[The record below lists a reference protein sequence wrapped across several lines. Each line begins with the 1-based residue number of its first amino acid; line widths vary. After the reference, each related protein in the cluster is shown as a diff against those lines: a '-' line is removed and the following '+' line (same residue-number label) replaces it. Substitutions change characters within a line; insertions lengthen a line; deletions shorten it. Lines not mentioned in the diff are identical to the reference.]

1 MYIAFIF
8 KTFSFYA
15 SLPFSYH
22 PILFT
27 VLTNFCKKYFYT
39 LSLYSLIFI
48 LTYVENG
55 HPRKVTSN
63 FLLKQIILSIF
74 ITSFVMGV
82 FYNSLHSEALSS
94 FDFYE
99 KSLSGHFFSVFL
111 IFKLFIYLFT
121 IPFLSLTWR
130 SASKSDPVVLSFSFY
145 AIN

>member
-1 MYIAFIF
+1 MLHYLLVITLSYSPSSQ
-8 KTFSFYA
+8 TFA
-15 SLPFSYH
+15 
-22 PILFT
+22 
-27 VLTNFCKKYFYT
+27 KKYFYT

-111 IFKLFIYLFT
+111 IFKLFYLF
-121 IPFLSLTWR
+121 IYYSI
-130 SASKSDPVVLSFSFY
+130 SKSDLEVSLKV
-145 AIN
+145 